1 MQFTGMTMDKFKE
14 QVRPDAVKRIQTSLV
29 LEQIAKDENIE
40 VSDEDVDAEIEK
52 MAASYGMEAD
62 KLKEYIQDAE
72 KETMKNDIAIQKAI
86 TLVMDNAKER
96 AKRTTKKADEDKE
109 PAKKTTT
116 KKTTE
121 KKTTAKKTT
130 KKTADEADAE

>member
-1 MQFTGMTMDKFKE
+1 MMLEEVRVLSKLETIDKETFEERSHFFTKD
-14 QVRPDAVKRIQTSLV
+14 VVVAVM
-29 LEQIAKDENIE
+29 
-40 VSDEDVDAEIEK
+40 ED
-52 MAASYGMEAD
+52 YLD